1 MVETTLI
8 VYPNSFAIDSLTL
21 CTNDSILLQGSY
33 QTSAGVYLDTVQS
46 QFGCDSILITYLD
59 FDTVV
64 YSNRVE
70 TICAGDSIQIGN
82 VYYHV
87 SGNYTNT
94 LISQGGC
101 DSIESVEL
109 IVLPQIVFIDTVSI
123 CNLDSIFL
131 EGSYQNTSG
140 NYFDTLQTLTG
151 CDSVIETIL
160 SVDSIIYG
168 YEDISICYGDSIFI
182 SGNYENQDGI
192 YYDTVT
198 SNAGCD
204 SITTY
209 NLSVNP
215 LIQVVDGQQIC
226 TNDSIFLQGAYQF
239 TTGTYVDTLN
249 SVAGCDSIV
258 TTYLVVDNILYG
270 NDTVSIC
277 FGDSIL
283 LVVQCNQ

>member
-1 MVETTLI
+1 MYIDTLVSSTSSDSVVETTLL
-8 VYPNSFAIDSLTL
+8 VNPNSFTIDSLTL
-21 CTNDSILLQGSY
+21 CTNDSVSLQGSY
-33 QTSAGVYLDTVQS
+33 QTSAGVYLDTLQS

-64 YSNRVE
+64 YSNRIE
-70 TICAGDSIQIGN
+70 SICAGDSIQIGN
-82 VYYHV
+82 VYYNT
-87 SGNYTNT
+87 SGTYTNT
-94 LISQGGC
+94 LISLGGC

-109 IVLPQIVFIDTVSI
+109 IVLPQIVIIDTLSI

-131 EGSYQNTSG
+131 EGVYQNTSG
-140 NYFDTLQTLTG
+140 NYFDTLQTAQG

-168 YEDISICYGDSIFI
+168 FEDILICFGDSVLI

-209 NLSVNP
+209 NLTVNLS
-215 LIQVVDGQQIC
+215 LIHI
-226 TNDSIFLQGAYQF
+226 
-239 TTGTYVDTLN
+239 
-249 SVAGCDSIV
+249 
-258 TTYLVVDNILYG
+258 
-270 NDTVSIC
+270 
-277 FGDSIL
+277 
-283 LVVQCNQ
+283 

>member
-1 MVETTLI
+1 MYYYKEATKLV
-8 VYPNSFAIDSLTL
+8 
-21 CTNDSILLQGSY
+21 Q
-33 QTSAGVYLDTVQS
+33 VYLDTLQS
-46 QFGCDSILITYLD
+46 QFGCDSILITYLN

-87 SGNYTNT
+87 SGECTNT

-109 IVLPQIVFIDTVSI
+109 IVLPQVVFIDTVL

-140 NYFDTLQTLTG
+140 NYFDTLQTING

-168 YEDISICYGDSIFI
+168 YEDISICNGDSILI

-209 NLSVNP
+209 NLTVNP

-226 TNDSIFLQGAYQF
+226 TNDSIFLQG
-239 TTGTYVDTLN
+239 
-249 SVAGCDSIV
+249 
-258 TTYLVVDNILYG
+258 
-270 NDTVSIC
+270 VSILIRNIYRYPKFSC
-277 FGDSIL
+277 GM
-283 LVVQCNQ
+283 